1 MLRKYILNAD
11 ITYQPFED
19 GLVINSEN
27 NSILIESNSEKSVK
41 LNSST
46 PRINVFCETNSLQDI
61 KNSEVLESTFEND
74 FVDEQF
80 YKPNNSEYT
89 NSIDKIKDLSFKIED
104 HLSKNDS
111 SYDYMKFLDQLE
123 NQRPNIDIKG
133 SGESDEVIKGYNR
146 DNDILK
152 KKIEIIKSQL
162 EEVDKEHKNLNDIN
176 DSLIKGKTDYL
187 KKLKTR
193 KEEML
198 TIDDQYKILV
208 HEVKNNYIINYKI
221 YNSQVKSKN
230 NNFEN
235 KNTCFTDSDP
245 YISNIPNRNPI
256 FTSNSQ
262 NIDTEKLAKEQYY
275 RSERETSEFFPEI
288 NNNSRMS
295 NNQLSEDNHQKSV
308 ENKIY
313 QKMESLRDITK
324 TYTMTDKDKSYD
336 QSNNISFDN
345 LTIKNSNN
353 KNLCKTDNKN
363 YKEEFCHG
371 TPFTQKT
378 SINKDFDSMNVNEFI
393 DKSMIE
399 KIQESLLSK
408 GTTSQNC
415 DQENLAN
422 IINDLIKHE
431 QILNKEPEQTNDELF
446 TTNQTKP
453 SNSSYMSR
461 FLKKNTKKKANKFTV
476 QNKLYENKEN
486 LNQNLHNFEVDTHK
500 ETSYKKNKENQ
511 DTYGDKSAR
520 SPTSNSFSIYTKAQ
534 KSNNN
539 NCGIFG
545 QLKQKAYQS
554 VFRDKCSKNSKKL

>member
-176 DSLIKGKTDYL
+176 DSLIKGKTDYI